1 MKNFPFWPIIH
12 FPTEFLA
19 LFLMHWPI
27 MELENCV
34 EKNQLQSWFWWMTIN
49 IFVHEMRCET
59 NILTKYGHINQFSYS
74 LSHWKKIRPFEKSP
88 TDGYSD
94 YLIYAIFD
102 IDISPAW
109 MVCIDN
115 KLLSWKF
122 AVWRWR
128 CIRFDWFV
136 YNLQDDNNGKKSL
149 IENCNLIVP
158 LPPICICA
166 NYSFFSALIGWL
178 PDWFHTQFFCW
189 S

>member
-1 MKNFPFWPIIH
+1 MWKKINSKADSDGWPLIYSSTKCAARLIYSRNMDTSINSHIH
-12 FPTEFLA
+12 CR
-19 LFLMHWPI
+19 I
-27 MELENCV
+27 
-34 EKNQLQSWFWWMTIN
+34 
-49 IFVHEMRCET
+49 
-59 NILTKYGHINQFSYS
+59 G
-74 LSHWKKIRPFEKSP
+74 KKIRPFEKSP

>member
-1 MKNFPFWPIIH
+1 MWKKINSKADSDGWPLIYSSTKCAARLIYSRNMVTSINSHIH
-12 FPTEFLA
+12 CR
-19 LFLMHWPI
+19 I
-27 MELENCV
+27 
-34 EKNQLQSWFWWMTIN
+34 
-49 IFVHEMRCET
+49 
-59 NILTKYGHINQFSYS
+59 G
-74 LSHWKKIRPFEKSP
+74 KKIRPFEKSP

-136 YNLQDDNNGKKSL
+136 YNLQDDNNGKKVSL
-149 IENCNLIVP
+149 KIVIWSCRCHP
-158 LPPICICA
+158 
-166 NYSFFSALIGWL
+166 FVFVQTTVFSVHWL
-178 PDWFHTQFFCW
+178 AGCLTDSTHNFFCW